1 VTSDLTIPINTGP
14 DTPFVTTQWTRVLE
28 ASGDSPEAQ
37 TALSEL
43 CGAYYV
49 PVVAFLHRSGRDEDI
64 AREQAHEF
72 FAYLLARDALA
83 GARRERG
90 RFRSYLLGA
99 LKHFLAREHER
110 ASRQKRGGGMVAVP
124 LDEPAD
130 DSPALVLAD
139 SRTLP
144 PDEFFDRQWALAV
157 LDRALA
163 ALEHECADAGKAN
176 HFERLKPWLA
186 GAAAHGDQAATARTL
201 GLSEGALKVA
211 VHRLRLR
218 FRALVKAEVAQTLDA
233 SDPVEDELQQLF
245 IALSCSPR

>member
-1 VTSDLTIPINTGP
+1 MTQDRSTPANTAP

-28 ASGDSPEAQ
+28 ASGDSPEAR

-43 CGAYYV
+43 CGAYYA
-49 PVVAFLHRSGRDEDI
+49 PVVAFLHRSGCVEDA

-72 FAYLLARDALA
+72 FAYVLARDALA
-83 GARRERG
+83 GAQRERG

-110 ASRQKRGGGMVAVP
+110 AQRQKRGGGTVAVP
-124 LDEPAD
+124 LDAPTET
-130 DSPALVLAD
+130 SPGLVLAD
-139 SRTLP
+139 PRALP

-163 ALEHECADAGKAN
+163 ALERECVRAGKGN

-186 GAAAHGDQAATARTL
+186 GAAAHGDQAAAARAV

-218 FRALVKAEVAQTLDA
+218 FRAFVKAEVAQTLEA
-233 SDPVEDELQQLF
+233 PEAVEDEVRQLF
-245 IALSCSPR
+245 IALGG